1 MLRSVDMIPP
11 ESGPAAAEIDEVEE
25 EEEEGPRRAAAQA
38 LLEERMAIEGLLL
51 ALIFPLVGL
60 GPTIEQRDAEE
71 TQERIE

>member
-1 MLRSVDMIPP
+1 MIPP

-25 EEEEGPRRAAAQA
+25 EEEGPRRAAAEA

-60 GPTIEQRDAEE
+60 GLTIEQRDAEE